1 RRCFRRATLNCS
13 ANSGR
18 MTPLPQRARM
28 PTAIGRSR
36 ITTVRDLIESLG
48 DVPLH
53 PVRLDPPPR
62 RAAEADLLRLSAA
75 DGRLYELVDGTLVEK
90 PMGWK
95 EASLATWL
103 ARLFHP
109 YLLENDIGELVGA
122 DGTHRLR
129 QGLIRLPDLAFVL
142 WENVPPDDELTPI
155 PDLTP
160 DLAVEILSP
169 SNTPKEMARKRTE
182 YFRAGTS
189 LVWQVNAEKKTVEGF
204 TSPTRSKLLG
214 VGDTLDGGS
223 LLPGFCLPLS
233 VLFAPRGGKKR
244 GTARRRKPQG

>member
-1 RRCFRRATLNCS
+1 MS
-13 ANSGR
+13 
-18 MTPLPQRARM
+18 
-28 PTAIGRSR
+28 TAVARSR
-36 ITTVRDLIESLG
+36 ITTVGDLIESLG
-48 DVPLH
+48 DIPLDR
-53 PVRLDPPPR
+53 VRLDPPPGQ
-62 RAAEADLLRLSAA
+62 ATEADLLRLSTA

-109 YLLENDIGELVGA
+109 YLSDNDLGELVGA
-122 DGTHRLR
+122 DGTHHLR
-129 QGLIRLPDLAFVL
+129 QDHICLPDLAFVL
-142 WENVPPDDELTPI
+142 WENVPPDDELAPI

-169 SNTPKEMARKRTE
+169 SNTLKEMARKRTE

-189 LVWQVNAEKKTVEGF
+189 LVWQVNPEKKTVEVF

-244 GTARRRKPQG
+244 GTARRRKPKG

>member
-1 RRCFRRATLNCS
+1 MNRPAD
-13 ANSGR
+13 SGR
-18 MTPLPQRARM
+18 MTVLPTRARM
-28 PTAIGRSR
+28 PTAVARSR
-36 ITTVRDLIESLG
+36 LTTVGDLIESLG
-48 DVPLH
+48 DIPLDR
-53 PVRLDPPPR
+53 VRLDPPPG
-62 RAAEADLLRLSAA
+62 RATEADLLRLSAA

-109 YLLENDIGELVGA
+109 YLMENDIGELVGA

-142 WENVPPDDELTPI
+142 WENVPPDDEDLPQI
-155 PDLTP
+155 PDLAP
-160 DLAVEILSP
+160 DLAVEVLSP
-169 SNTPKEMARKRTE
+169 SNTPNEMARKRKE

-189 LVWQVNAEKKTVEGF
+189 LVWQVNPEKKSVEVF
-204 TSPTRSKLLG
+204 TSPTRSKVLSI
-214 VGDTLDGGS
+214 GDTLDGGS
-223 LLPGFCLPLS
+223 LLPGFTLPLS

-244 GTARRRKPQG
+244 GSARRRKPKG